1 MNQRQRRQ
9 YWIRQRNQTVRLVN
23 KWKAKFERALQIELR
38 LLADA
43 VERGEGR
50 NFANTRIFSDSIF
63 SVLQALYKEIAVS
76 YAKTNYDTLRREKLL
91 MGSNEEWFRIILEY
105 LGQNFYNNGTFA
117 IVKTNQKLFNSILDK
132 SINEGWGVDET
143 VRYIL
148 SDQRLGVITANR
160 AEMIARTETGKAIHA
175 GTYVG
180 ADRSPF
186 LKEKMWIS
194 ARDNRTRGNP
204 MNDRTPQDFAKK
216 NPDHYYMDG
225 QTVDFNAK
233 FVDPRSGVELEH
245 PHDPQAQAKD
255 VIQCRCTY
263 AVTNK
268 RDKNGRLI
276 RKPEFLLSS

>member
-9 YWIRQRNQTVRLVN
+9 YWIRQRNQTVRLIN

-50 NFANTRIFSDSIF
+50 NFANTRIFSDAIF

-91 MGSNEEWFRIILEY
+91 MGSNEEWFRVILEY

-148 SDQRLGVITANR
+148 NDQRLGVITANR

-233 FVDPRSGVELEH
+233 FVDPRSGAELEH

-276 RKPEFLLSS
+276 RKPDFLLSS